1 MLSIKSECLNRM
13 MLFGETGLRQAVT
26 SYIEH
31 YRTERPHQGIG
42 NEVIEGRTGA
52 SDGVVQCTE
61 RLGGLIKHYHRAA

>member
-1 MLSIKSECLNRM
+1 VLSIKSECLNRM
-13 MLFGETGLRQAVT
+13 MFFGETGLRQAAT

-31 YRTERPHQGIG
+31 YHAGRPHQGIG
-42 NEVIEGRTGA
+42 NVIIEDRTTA